1 MTTGKVKVLI
11 IGGTGGLGSGLVANL
26 ESDYEITSMGSNDL
40 NILDVD
46 NLRAFFQKYEAE
58 VILNV
63 SGYNYDCLLHR
74 YDDKNFNEI
83 DKQIDIVVKGNVNLL
98 NACLPGMRSRGY
110 GRIILTSSILV
121 SKPVAGTGV
130 YSASKAFVEGLVK
143 ACSVENAFKG
153 ITASAIQVGYFDAG
167 LTHRIPSKLQD
178 SILNQLPTSR
188 WGTIEELASVVRLL
202 IENAYLNGTTIKING
217 GAEF

>member
-1 MTTGKVKVLI
+1 VTTGKVKVLI